1 MKLTKEISYVIAPI
15 LTGVLLFLSFPLFDL
30 GFLAWLSLVP
40 LIYFIKKESLPFSL
54 FQGFMAG
61 VIFYF
66 LSLPWIAQVM
76 NTYGNLNLVLSY
88 LILLLLVV
96 YLALYIGFFT
106 IVLSFLFRKYGQ
118 KALLLAPFIWVA
130 LEYAKNYLL
139 SGFPWIL
146 LGYSQHAYLSL
157 IQISDIFGVYG
168 VSFLIIA
175 VNSLIVCW
183 LKEGFKKKLTIIYS
197 LATILLIVLSLF
209 YGFKRLGESPQT
221 GREIDVAL
229 IQGNVPQSEKLDF
242 TFVQKIFQ
250 DHFRM
255 TYEATKEKEML
266 VIWSE
271 SAVPLMFNYSPAY
284 QAAMRGLTRGE
295 EIYLLFGTVDK
306 RTDNSSQKEHY
317 FNSAFLLNPSGELTG
332 YYDKIHLVPF
342 SEYVPLKRLLFF
354 INKLIPGDSDFTPGK
369 NYTLLRYKDIP
380 FCVPICY
387 EVIFPEIN
395 RRFVR
400 RGAEFIVTI
409 TNDAW
414 FGRSSA
420 PYQHFNMAIFRAIE
434 NRRWLARAANTGI
447 SGVVDPYGRVVE
459 ESEIFIQK
467 VINSKIYSN
476 SKITIYTRWGD
487 VLPWITIIIT
497 CTFLGISI
505 IKKNDGKEK

>member
-1 MKLTKEISYVIAPI
+1 MKLTKEVFYVAAPI
-15 LTGVLLFLSFPLFDL
+15 LTGVLLFLSFPIFDL
-30 GFLAWLSLVP
+30 GFLVWVSLVP
-40 LIYFIKKESLPFSL
+40 LIYFIKKENLPFSL
-54 FQGFMAG
+54 LQGFIAG

-66 LSLPWIAQVM
+66 TSLPWIAQVM

-106 IVLSFLFRKYGQ
+106 LILSFLFRKYKE
-118 KALLLAPFIWVA
+118 KALLLAPFIWVT

-146 LGYSQHAYLSL
+146 LGYSQHAYLPL

-168 VSFLIIA
+168 VSFLII
-175 VNSLIVCW
+175 VINSLIVCC
-183 LKEGFKKKLTIIYS
+183 LKQGFKKKLTTIYS
-197 LATILLIVLSLF
+197 ISALILIVASIF
-209 YGFKRLGESPQT
+209 YGFIKLKESSQT
-221 GREIDVAL
+221 GEAIDVA
-229 IQGNVPQSEKLDF
+229 IVQGNVPQSEKLDF
-242 TFVQKIFQ
+242 QFVRKIFQ

-255 TYEATKEKEML
+255 TYEASKKKGML

-284 QAAMRGLTRGE
+284 QAAMRELTQGE

-306 RTDNSSQKEHY
+306 RMDKSSNKAQY
-317 FNSAFLLNPSGELTG
+317 FNSVFLLNPSGELIG

-342 SEYVPLKRLLFF
+342 SEYVPLKRVLFF

-369 NYTLLRYKDIP
+369 HYTVLKYKDIP
-380 FCVPICY
+380 FSVPICY

-395 RRFVR
+395 RRFVH

-447 SGVVDPYGRVVE
+447 SGVVDPYGRVIE
-459 ESEIFIQK
+459 ASEIFVQK

-476 SKITIYTRWGD
+476 NTASIYTRWGD
-487 VLPWITIIIT
+487 ILPWIAIVMT
-497 CTFLGISI
+497 CTFLIIAI
-505 IKKNDGKEK
+505 IKK